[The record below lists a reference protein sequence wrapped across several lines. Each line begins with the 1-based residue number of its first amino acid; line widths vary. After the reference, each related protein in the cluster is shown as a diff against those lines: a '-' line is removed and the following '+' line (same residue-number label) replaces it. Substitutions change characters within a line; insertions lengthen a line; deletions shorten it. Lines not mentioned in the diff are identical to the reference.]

1 MKYIRSFATP
11 LALSLALVAG
21 ACSGGDNNRD
31 TLASDTSL
39 NNDLRLANQDSAAQP
54 QLRDDAAAGTAP
66 AAAKKTT
73 GGRTGTNTVT
83 RTPTPTR
90 STTPVGNTVTRTPAG
105 SAGVIATIPSGSNI
119 TLTAASKVCTNTVKV
134 GDSFMANVA
143 ESVQGSGGAVIP
155 AGARA
160 VVRITSLN
168 RSENANDPIEMGFKV
183 VSLTFGGKSY
193 DVDATTQS
201 ADVSKVRNQPKKKDA
216 QKIAIGAAIGAVAGQ
231 VLGKDTKS
239 TVIGAAVGGAAGT
252 AVAVGTANY
261 EGCVNEGSRIVIR
274 LNNSMTV
281 IAAD

>member
-66 AAAKKTT
+66 AMTKKTT
-73 GGRTGTNTVT
+73 GGGTGTKTMT
-83 RTPTPTR
+83 RTPTR

-105 SAGVIATIPSGSNI
+105 SAGVIASIPSGSNI

-143 ESVQGSGGAVIP
+143 ESVQGSGGAMIP

-160 VVRITSLN
+160 VVRITSLS

-201 ADVSKVRNQPKKKDA
+201 ADVSRVRNQPKKKDA
-216 QKIAIGAAIGAVAGQ
+216 QKIAIGAAIGAAAGQ